1 MADTTTVAAGTPSWT
16 DLGSPD
22 VDASVKFYGDL
33 FGWTADPG
41 SPEFG
46 GYRMLRSNGK
56 QVAGVGPLMNPQ
68 QPPAWTTYVSVD
80 DAKATS
86 EKSKQ
91 AGAQVL
97 VETMQVGDAGSMAI
111 IQDPTGAVFGLWQPG
126 MHKGSEVFNTPV
138 SMTWNELSTRDIGA
152 AKRFYSAVFGWDPH
166 THGEGTPQAY
176 TEWHL
181 SGKSIAGMME
191 TPAEVPAAVPPYW
204 LTYFTVADTDATVKK
219 AQDLGATVIVPPTA
233 IPQGKFAVL
242 SDPAGATFAVI
253 KPA

>member
-1 MADTTTVAAGTPSWT
+1 MPDTNGVAAGTPSWI

-46 GYRMLRSNGK
+46 GYRMLRSGGK

-86 EKSKQ
+86 EKAKK
-91 AGAQVL
+91 AGGQVL

-111 IQDPTGAVFGLWQPG
+111 LQDPTGAVFGLWQPDQ
-126 MHKGSEVFNTPV
+126 HKGAELFNTPV
-138 SMTWNELSTRDIGA
+138 SLTWNELSTRDPEA

-166 THGEGTPQAY
+166 THGEGSEAY

-181 SGKSIAGMME
+181 SGKSIGGMMQ
-191 TPAEVPAAVPPYW
+191 TPAQVPAAVPPYW
-204 LTYFTVADTDATVKK
+204 LSYFTVSDTEATVKK
-219 AQDLGATVIVPPTA
+219 AQDLGAQVLVPPTT
-233 IPQGKFAVL
+233 IPQGVFAVL
-242 SDPAGATFAVI
+242 TDPAGAAFAVI

>member
-1 MADTTTVAAGTPSWT
+1 MADTTTVAAGTPSWV

-46 GYRMLRSNGK
+46 GYRMLRSKGK

-86 EKSKQ
+86 DKAKK
-91 AGAQVL
+91 AGGQVL

-111 IQDPTGAVFGLWQPG
+111 IQDPTGAVFGLWQPDQ
-126 MHKGSEVFNTPV
+126 HRGSEVFNTPV
-138 SMTWNELSTRDIGA
+138 SPTWNELSTRDVEA
-152 AKRFYSAVFGWDPH
+152 AKRFYNAVFGWDPQ
-166 THGEGTPQAY
+166 THGEGAQAY
-176 TEWHL
+176 TEWYL
-181 SGKSIAGMME
+181 SGKTIGGMME
-191 TPAEVPAAVPPYW
+191 TPAQVPAAVPPYW
-204 LTYFTVADTDATVKK
+204 LTYFAVADTDATVKK
-219 AQDLGATVIVPPTA
+219 AQELGATVMMPATD
-233 IPQGKFAVL
+233 IPQGRFAVL
-242 SDPAGATFAVI
+242 SDPAGAAFAII
-253 KPA
+253 KAA

>member
-1 MADTTTVAAGTPSWT
+1 MADSNGVAAGTPSWI

-33 FGWTADPG
+33 FGWTADEG

-80 DAKATS
+80 DARATS
-86 EKSKQ
+86 DKAKK
-91 AGAQVL
+91 AGGQVL

-111 IQDPTGAVFGLWQPG
+111 VQDPTGAVFGLWQPDQHRG
-126 MHKGSEVFNTPV
+126 AELFNTPV
-138 SMTWNELSTRDIGA
+138 SLTWNELSTRDPEA
-152 AKRFYSAVFGWDPH
+152 AKRFYSAVFGWDPQ
-166 THGEGTPQAY
+166 THGEGSEAY

-181 SGKSIAGMME
+181 SGKSIGGMMQ
-191 TPAEVPAAVPPYW
+191 TPAQVPAAVPPYW
-204 LTYFTVADTDATVKK
+204 LSYFTVTDTEATVKK
-219 AQDLGATVIVPPTA
+219 AQDLGAQVLVPPTT
-233 IPQGKFAVL
+233 IPQGVFAVL
-242 SDPAGATFAVI
+242 TDPAGAAFAVI

>member
-1 MADTTTVAAGTPSWT
+1 MADTNGVAAGTPSWI

-41 SPEFG
+41 STEFG
-46 GYRMLRSNGK
+46 GYRMLRSGGK

-68 QPPAWTTYVSVD
+68 QPPAWTTYMSVD

-86 EKSKQ
+86 EKAKK
-91 AGAQVL
+91 AGGQVL

-111 IQDPTGAVFGLWQPG
+111 LQDPTGAVFGLWQPDQ
-126 MHKGSEVFNTPV
+126 HKGAELFNTPV
-138 SMTWNELSTRDIGA
+138 SLTWNELSTRDPEA
-152 AKRFYSAVFGWDPH
+152 AKRFYSVVFGWDPQ
-166 THGEGTPQAY
+166 THGEGSEAY

-181 SGKSIAGMME
+181 SGKSIGGMMQ
-191 TPAEVPAAVPPYW
+191 TPAQVPAAVPPHW
-204 LTYFTVADTDATVKK
+204 LTYFTVSDTEATVKK
-219 AQDLGATVIVPPTA
+219 AQELGAQVLVPPTT
-233 IPQGKFAVL
+233 IPQGVFAVL
-242 SDPAGATFAVI
+242 TDPAGAAFAVI

>member
-1 MADTTTVAAGTPSWT
+1 MPDTNGVAAGTPSWI

-46 GYRMLRSNGK
+46 GYRMLRSGGK

-86 EKSKQ
+86 EKAKK
-91 AGAQVL
+91 AGGQVL

-111 IQDPTGAVFGLWQPG
+111 LQDPTGAVFGLWQPDQ
-126 MHKGSEVFNTPV
+126 HKGAELFNTPV
-138 SMTWNELSTRDIGA
+138 SLTWNELSTRDPEA

-166 THGEGTPQAY
+166 THGEGSEAY

-181 SGKSIAGMME
+181 SGKSIGGMMQ
-191 TPAEVPAAVPPYW
+191 TPAQVPAAVPPYW
-204 LTYFTVADTDATVKK
+204 LSYFTVTDTEATVKK
-219 AQDLGATVIVPPTA
+219 AQDLGAQVLVPPTT
-233 IPQGKFAVL
+233 IPQGVFAVL
-242 SDPAGATFAVI
+242 TDPAGAAFAVI

>member
-1 MADTTTVAAGTPSWT
+1 MADTTTIAAGTPSWV

-33 FGWTADPG
+33 FGWTADEG

-80 DAKATS
+80 NARATS
-86 EKSKQ
+86 DKAKK
-91 AGAQVL
+91 AGGQVL

-111 IQDPTGAVFGLWQPG
+111 IQDPTGAVFGLWQPDQ
-126 MHKGSEVFNTPV
+126 HKGSEVFNTPV
-138 SMTWNELSTRDIGA
+138 APTWNELSTRDVEA

-166 THGEGTPQAY
+166 THGEGAQAY

-181 SGKSIAGMME
+181 SGKSIGGMME
-191 TPAEVPAAVPPYW
+191 TPAQVPAAVPPYW
-204 LTYFTVADTDATVKK
+204 LTYFAVADPDAIVKK
-219 AQDLGATVIVPPTA
+219 AQELGATVIVPATD
-233 IPQGKFAVL
+233 IPQGRFAVL
-242 SDPAGATFAVI
+242 SDPAGATFAII
-253 KPA
+253 KSA

>member
-1 MADTTTVAAGTPSWT
+1 MADSNGVAPGTPSWV

-33 FGWTADPG
+33 FGWTADEG

-86 EKSKQ
+86 EKAKA
-91 AGAQVL
+91 AGGQVL
-97 VETMQVGDAGSMAI
+97 VDTMQIGDAGSMAI
-111 IQDPTGAVFGLWQPG
+111 LQDPTGAVFGLWQPG
-126 MHKGSEVFNTPV
+126 LHKGSEIFNTPV
-138 SMTWNELSTRDIGA
+138 SPTWNELSTRDTEA
-152 AKRFYSAVFGWDPH
+152 AKRFYSAVFGWDPK
-166 THGEGTPQAY
+166 TNGEGAEAY

-181 SGKSIAGMME
+181 SGKPVGGMMQ
-191 TPAEVPAAVPPYW
+191 TPPQVPAQVPPNW
-204 LTYFTVADTDATVKK
+204 LTYFTVADCEGTVQK
-219 AQDLGATVIVPPTA
+219 AQSLGGTVLMPKTT
-233 IPQGKFAVL
+233 IPQGTFAVL
-242 SDPAGATFAVI
+242 SDPAGAAFAVI
-253 KPA
+253 QPA

>member
-1 MADTTTVAAGTPSWT
+1 MADTNGVAPGTPSWI

-22 VDASVKFYGDL
+22 VDASVEFYGGL

-46 GYRMLRSNGK
+46 GYRMLRNKGK

-68 QPPAWTTYVSVD
+68 QPPAWTTYVSVE

-86 EKSKQ
+86 QKAKA

-97 VETMQVGDAGSMAI
+97 VEPMQVGDAGSMAI
-111 IQDPTGAVFGLWQPG
+111 LQDPTGAVFGLWQPDQ
-126 MHKGSEVFNTPV
+126 HKGSEVFNTPV
-138 SMTWNELSTRDIGA
+138 SLTWNELSTRDVDA

-166 THGEGTPQAY
+166 THGEGGQAY

-181 SGKSIAGMME
+181 GGKSIGGMME
-191 TPAEVPAAVPPYW
+191 TPAQVPAAVPPYW
-204 LTYFTVADTDATVKK
+204 LTYFTVADTDSTVKK
-219 AQDLGATVIVPPTA
+219 AQELGATVIVQPTK
-233 IPQGKFAVL
+233 IPQGVFAVL
-242 SDPAGATFAVI
+242 TDPAGATFAVI